1 MPEEDVQDVQDVRMS
16 FWGHLEELRKRIV
29 RSVIW
34 IAIGFGICFNYSEN
48 ILAVLLWPMN
58 TKMVMKHTFPF
69 FSSIP
74 NPVPQKLH
82 YTTLIEPF
90 WSHLKIGLI
99 AGLMLVFPLVMRE
112 LWKFFSPALHVNE
125 RKYIGYF
132 VLFSTLFFA
141 SGVLFCFMVLLPVAI
156 PFLLTYKTD
165 NLVAIIKIGDY
176 IDFVLKFLLASG
188 LVFELP
194 LIIVLLSRMG
204 IVTPAVL
211 AKYRKFAILGAF
223 ILGAILTPTPDVFNQ
238 TILSI
243 PIYMLYELG
252 ILFARLFGKSK
263 KKPPT
268 DMVET

>member
-1 MPEEDVQDVQDVRMS
+1 MPDEDIQDVRMS

-29 RSVIW
+29 RSFIW
-34 IAIGFGICFNYSEN
+34 IAIGFGVCFNYSED
-48 ILAVLLWPMN
+48 ILAALMWPMN
-58 TKMVMKHTFPF
+58 AKIVFKNTFPF

-74 NPVPQKLH
+74 NQVPQKLH

-99 AGLMLVFPLVMRE
+99 AGLMLVFPFVMRE
-112 LWKFFSPALHVNE
+112 LWKFFSPALHLKE
-125 RKYIGYF
+125 RRYIGYF
-132 VLFSTLFFA
+132 VFFSSLFFA
-141 SGVLFCFMVLLPVAI
+141 AGVLFCFLVLLPVAI

-165 NLVAIIKIGDY
+165 NLIAIIKIGDY

-204 IVTPAVL
+204 IVSPSSL
-211 AKYRKFAILGAF
+211 AKYRKFAFLGAF
-223 ILGAILTPTPDVFNQ
+223 VLGAILTPTPDVFNQ

-243 PIYMLYELG
+243 PIYLLYELG
-252 ILFARLFGKSK
+252 ILFARVFGKA
-263 KKPPT
+263 KKPKPADLT
-268 DMVET
+268 EA